1 MSLGEIRSLPGWSFQ
16 DHAVEELSWMINEF
30 VPLEMEWDEMAHWV
44 YGGKER
50 SVLVYGESPSFWSAG

>member
-30 VPLEMEWDEMAHWV
+30 VPLEMEWDEMAH
-44 YGGKER
+44 
-50 SVLVYGESPSFWSAG
+50 